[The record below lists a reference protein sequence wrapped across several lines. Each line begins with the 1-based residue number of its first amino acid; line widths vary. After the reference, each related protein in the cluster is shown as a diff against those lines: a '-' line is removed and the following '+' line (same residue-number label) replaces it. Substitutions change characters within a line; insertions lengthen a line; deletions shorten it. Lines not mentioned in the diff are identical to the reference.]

1 MAPPYKNK
9 SGAKNPRWWD
19 KAYESHSSID
29 VEYQYVD
36 GKDVV
41 EPGDKIRFKWE
52 RGTFKFRCLA
62 HNVLLDTRWIDCIDD
77 ASGEWRSFR
86 VEKFKGKVKP
96 RKRRKVLKNASI

>member
-1 MAPPYKNK
+1 MPPPYKK
-9 SGAKNPRWWD
+9 SGTKNPRWWD
-19 KAYESHSSID
+19 NAYVTHPEIA

-36 GKDVV
+36 GKDVI
-41 EPGDKIRFKWE
+41 EPGDEIKFKWE

-62 HNVLLDTRWIDCIDD
+62 HNVRLDVRWIDCIDK

-96 RKRRKVLKNASI
+96 RRRRKVRSVN